1 MITMD
6 TTPQNTTIT
15 CPLYEA
21 SLSRPEACALL
32 NTEAKLSYR
41 ELHELVNGMCALLKC
56 YNHQTVV
63 LIAHH
68 DERTILAL
76 LALLRLNIKVVL
88 RHPKLIVLDHLQV
101 IDPIQLSPMPSIQGP
116 KTWDITSI
124 KVFFLTS
131 GSTGQPK
138 AVSFNLGALLKSA
151 LGTNYFYQLDTKMS
165 WLLKLPMSHVGG
177 LMVIFRCLLAKAT
190 IQLDENMAAD
200 FLSYVP
206 TQLYRLLQS
215 PSSEELSRLKRARAI
230 LLGGAKTSLSL
241 LQKADSYKLNL
252 SITYGMT
259 EMASQITA
267 GMHSCG
273 HPLPFREIKIAE
285 DGEIL
290 VKGACLFSGYGVE
303 DPRQLILD
311 HEGFFRTR
319 DVGTYSKEQGLNWL
333 GRKDRMI
340 TKGGEN
346 IHPEQ
351 IESLLWQITEINEVA
366 FFGIDDEEWGS
377 ELVLIV
383 SPFNNTVLKKI
394 DALFEAFVP
403 KFFRPKYS
411 FPYPT
416 QETLKPSYSLLKQEA
431 MRQIA
436 LLKQKAV
443 ESTVL
448 YSHQRQHV

>member
-1 MITMD
+1 MIIMD
-6 TTPQNTTIT
+6 TTPQNITIT

-21 SLSRPEACALL
+21 SLSHTETCALS
-32 NTEAKLSYR
+32 NNEVRLSYR
-41 ELHELVNGMCALLKC
+41 EVHELVNGLCALLKC
-56 YNHQTVV
+56 YSNQTVV

-88 RHPKLIVLDHLQV
+88 QHPKMIVLDHFQV
-101 IDPIQLSPMPSIQGP
+101 IDPLQLSAIRTTYGP
-116 KTWDITSI
+116 TTWDITCI

-131 GSTGQPK
+131 GFTGQPK
-138 AVSFNLGALLKSA
+138 PVSFNLGALLKSA
-151 LGTNYFYQLDTKMS
+151 LGTNCFYQLDTEMT
-165 WLLKLPMSHVGG
+165 WLLKLPISHVGG
-177 LMVIFRCLLAKAT
+177 FMVIFRCLLAKAT
-190 IQLDENMAAD
+190 IQLNESAAAD

-215 PSSEELSRLKRARAI
+215 PSNEELLRLRSARTI
-230 LLGGAKTSLSL
+230 LLGGAKTSSSL
-241 LQKADSYKLNL
+241 LEKADSYKLNL

-267 GMHSCG
+267 GIHSCG
-273 HPLPFREIKIAE
+273 HPLPFRDIKIAE

-303 DPRQLILD
+303 DPKHLILD
-311 HEGFFRTR
+311 NEGFFRTR
-319 DVGTYSKEQGLNWL
+319 DMGTYSEEQGLTWL

-346 IHPEQ
+346 IYPEE
-351 IESLLWQITEINEVA
+351 IESLLWQITEINQVA

-377 ELVLIV
+377 ELVLMIT
-383 SPFNNTVLKKI
+383 PFNKTVLKKI
-394 DALFEAFVP
+394 DALLEAFVP

-443 ESTVL
+443 QSSVL
-448 YSHQRQHV
+448 YSHLRQHV